1 MFLDMGL
8 SFLYIFAGGGD
19 SYQKDRREKMKK
31 VDLKKLL
38 AISSLIIL
46 SGIFLLS
53 GCAPKVNQLDPS
65 IKGPQVVVNPS
76 TVRLGVA
83 NLSKTNIVF
92 KGSGF
97 DPEDVVLVEL
107 LDVPVEG
114 KKEKVVA
121 GTAQVKDDGTFEAQ
135 VGMITKMS
143 QFMRAKIDAFKGQ
156 IIVSKSKPPMPAGT
170 YTAVTRTLYS
180 DDTARCELT
189 VKSPGMMGSF
199 KDWIGTKMGKI
210 VVKE

>member
-1 MFLDMGL
+1 
-8 SFLYIFAGGGD
+8 
-19 SYQKDRREKMKK
+19 MKK
-31 VDLKKLL
+31 VDLKRLL
-38 AISSLIIL
+38 AIGSLIAL

-53 GCAPKVNQLDPS
+53 GCAAKVKQLDPA

-83 NLSKTNIVF
+83 NLMKTQIVF

-97 DPEDVVLVEL
+97 EPEDVVLVEL
-107 LDVPVEG
+107 LDVPVDG

-121 GTAQVKDDGTFEAQ
+121 GTAQVKNDGTFEAPI
-135 VGMITKMS
+135 GTITKMS

-156 IIVSKSKPPMPAGT
+156 MIVFKSKPPMPTGT

-189 VKSPGMMGSF
+189 VAGPGIMGSF
-199 KDWIGTKMGKI
+199 KDWLGTKMGKI
-210 VVKE
+210 VVKD